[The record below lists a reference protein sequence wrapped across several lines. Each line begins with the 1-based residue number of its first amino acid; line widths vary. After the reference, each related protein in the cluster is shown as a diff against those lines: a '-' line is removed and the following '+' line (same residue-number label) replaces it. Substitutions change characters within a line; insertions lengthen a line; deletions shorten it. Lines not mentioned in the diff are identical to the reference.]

1 MPIRVATDPEDDRV
15 VVITIDRPEARNALD
30 PDHQRDLGAAVADF
44 EADDTRLVAVLTG
57 AGDTTFSAGAD
68 LKTLIPA
75 YREAVR
81 AGEDPPWNFGG
92 FTATTRDKPLIAAV
106 NGHALAGG
114 LEMALACDI
123 RLCSPNAT
131 FGLAETKWAIIPGA
145 GGTVRLPR
153 AVPLGLAMEMI
164 LSGEPIDAAEAYRS
178 GLVNRVVEPAELV
191 PAACALARSI
201 AAKGP
206 LAVRA
211 ARERVLDGLG
221 LDHETAMAREHTAFL
236 GVMRTDDA
244 VEGPAAFAE
253 KRPPRYR
260 GA

>member
-1 MPIRVATDPEDDRV
+1 MAIRVETDPADPRV
-15 VVITIDRPEARNALD
+15 AVLTIDRPEARNALD
-30 PDHQRDLGAAVADF
+30 PEHQQALGDAVAAF
-44 EADDTRLVAVLTG
+44 EADDELLVAVLTG

-68 LKTLIPA
+68 LKRLIPT
-75 YREAVR
+75 YRDRVR

-92 FTATTRDKPLIAAV
+92 FTATERAKPLIAAV

-123 RLCSPNAT
+123 RVCSDNAT

-164 LSGEPIDAAEAYRS
+164 LSGEPIDAAEAHRV
-178 GLVNRVVEPAELV
+178 GLVNRVVALEELV
-191 PAACALARSI
+191 PTALRIARGI
-201 AAKGP
+201 ADRGP
-206 LAVRA
+206 LAVRE
-211 ARERVLDGLG
+211 ARARVLDGLG
-221 LDHETAMAREHTAFL
+221 LEHDEAMAREHEAFL
-236 GVMRTDDA
+236 RVMRTDDA
-244 VEGPAAFAE
+244 LEGPAAFAE

-260 GA
+260 GR

>member
-1 MPIRVATDPEDDRV
+1 MPIRVDVDRSDDRV
-15 VVITIDRPEARNALD
+15 LIITIDRPEARNALD
-30 PDHQRDLGAAVADF
+30 PEHQADLGTAVADF
-44 EADDTRLVAVLTG
+44 EADERRAVAVLTG
-57 AGDTTFSAGAD
+57 AGPDVFSAGAD
-68 LKTLIPA
+68 LKRLVPA
-75 YREAVR
+75 YRERVR

-92 FTATTRDKPLIAAV
+92 FTATDRAKPLIAAV

-123 RLCSPNAT
+123 RLCAPNAT

-164 LSGEPIDAAEAYRS
+164 LSGEPIDASEALRV
-178 GLVNRVVEPAELV
+178 GLVNRIV
-191 PAACALARSI
+191 PADDLVEVAAALARTI
-201 AAKGP
+201 AERGP

-211 ARERVLDGLG
+211 ARERVIDGLG
-221 LDHETAMAREHTAFL
+221 LDHATAMAREHEAFV

-244 VEGPAAFAE
+244 AEGPAAFAE

-260 GA
+260 GR